1 MKKKEQKA
9 LAQKIAKYELIVQ
22 TSDDKKR
29 IRDAQDKIM
38 ELSGRVETLDDIAA
52 IDEMVQEILDKFLDK
67 KSSIREE
74 FNKLDISLGN
84 NVDDIKSKQEGIYG
98 KKL

>member
-29 IRDAQDKIM
+29 VRDAQDKIM
-38 ELSGRVETLDDIAA
+38 ELSGRVETFDDIAA
-52 IDEMVQEILDKFLDK
+52 IDEMVQEILEKHLEK
-67 KSSIREE
+67 
-74 FNKLDISLGN
+74 
-84 NVDDIKSKQEGIYG
+84 
-98 KKL
+98 

>member
-29 IRDAQDKIM
+29 IHDAQDKII
-38 ELSGRVETLDDIAA
+38 ELSGRVESLDDIAA
-52 IDEMVQEILDKFLDK
+52 IDEMVQEILEKYL
-67 KSSIREE
+67 E
-74 FNKLDISLGN
+74 N
-84 NVDDIKSKQEGIYG
+84 NS
-98 KKL
+98 